1 MRFFP
6 RVSPTT
12 FFVTQKC
19 QAEGTLTGSSINV
32 NREFQI
38 KPRNI
43 TVRNYNLSVDINV
56 DSTIFTDGGIR
67 ADYDSQRTVQQA
79 MIQMKFPQISQGRE
93 RRDAKQENCRLYN
106 FIKSEACYGS
116 KHLSVLIMWGCLHIS
131 IKNQINGNLD
141 LPLTLAYL
149 LIQSYEIHSSV
160 KYFERMIMV
169 YNK

>member
-1 MRFFP
+1 MGELGMRFFP

-56 DSTIFTDGGIR
+56 DSTIFADGGIR

-79 MIQMKFPQISQGRE
+79 MIQMKFPEISQERE
-93 RRDAKQENCRLYN
+93 RRDAKQEDCRLYN
-106 FIKSEACYGS
+106 FMKSEACCGS
-116 KHLSVLIMWGCLHIS
+116 KHLPVLVMWSCLHVS
-131 IKNQINGNLD
+131 IKKIKLM
-141 LPLTLAYL
+141 
-149 LIQSYEIHSSV
+149 EIWI
-160 KYFERMIMV
+160 FL
-169 YNK
+169 